1 MGDPRERAVSKAL
14 PVIGDS
20 CTRRYD
26 PAALTAEHGAA
37 FADAAALWARLQSAR
52 ERAEPALTDGT
63 DDTR

>member
-1 MGDPRERAVSKAL
+1 MGDPRERAASKPL
-14 PVIGDS
+14 PVIGS
-20 CTRRYD
+20 GCTRRYD

-52 ERAEPALTDGT
+52 KKDEPALTDGT